1 MKKLSFVLSV
11 GMIALWIAISILGII
26 VMVGTTQDSSESSSS
41 SQSSLAM
48 KKFEFEDEAFIRY
61 LAKKSYLERSSSEE
75 EKEAPST
82 EKVTKKT
89 TKKKTTVV
97 KEEPLP
103 EVITQEIIPEESTEE
118 FVSESGQIKIGRCRL
133 TIYTPN
139 ETHWGYTTAT
149 GVRSEHL
156 ATCAVDPRIIPYG
169 STVILKANGNEWRL
183 KAVDCGNFRG
193 KMIDVFYDGSVSA
206 GVSWLVSMF
215 GSEYAEVWIER

>member
-26 VMVGTTQDSSESSSS
+26 AMAGTTQDSSESSSS

-48 KKFEFEDEAFIRY
+48 EKFEFEDEAFIRY
-61 LAKKSYLERSSSEE
+61 MAKQNYLKRSSSEE
-75 EKEAPST
+75 EAKAPE
-82 EKVTKKT
+82 EKVVI
-89 TKKKTTVV
+89 KKKKVV
-97 KEEPLP
+97 VEEPLA
-103 EVITQEIIPEESTEE
+103 EKITQEISSEESTEE
-118 FVSESGQIKIGRCRL
+118 SVSESGQIKIGRCRL
-133 TIYTPN
+133 TIYTPS

>member
-11 GMIALWIAISILGII
+11 GMIALWIVISILGII
-26 VMVGTTQDSSESSSS
+26 AMAGTTQDSSESSSS

-48 KKFEFEDEAFIRY
+48 EKFEFEDEAFIRY
-61 LAKKSYLERSSSEE
+61 MAKQNYLKESSSEE
-75 EKEAPST
+75 EEKAPE
-82 EKVTKKT
+82 EKVVI
-89 TKKKTTVV
+89 KKKKVV
-97 KEEPLP
+97 VEEPLA
-103 EVITQEIIPEESTEE
+103 EKITQEISSEESTEE
-118 FVSESGQIKIGRCRL
+118 SVSESGQIKIGRCRL
-133 TIYTPN
+133 TIYTPS